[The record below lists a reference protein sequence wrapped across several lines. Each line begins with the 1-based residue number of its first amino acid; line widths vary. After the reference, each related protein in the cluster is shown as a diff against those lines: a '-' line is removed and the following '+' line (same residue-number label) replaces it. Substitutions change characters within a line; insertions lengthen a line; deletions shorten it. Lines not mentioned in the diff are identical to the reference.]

1 MKGYTKKDSKHT
13 WDPFNIW
20 RAGGKKPQAGRSSR
34 EISKR
39 QLDSRL
45 TSNLSRLEQ
54 AGRTQERFLEKENQI
69 EYPMAVYIGN
79 EDEGNRRK
87 VWASIS
93 GEGLEKE
100 AFLFRTEKFS
110 PA

>member
-1 MKGYTKKDSKHT
+1 
-13 WDPFNIW
+13 
-20 RAGGKKPQAGRSSR
+20 
-34 EISKR
+34 
-39 QLDSRL
+39 
-45 TSNLSRLEQ
+45 
-54 AGRTQERFLEKENQI
+54 
-69 EYPMAVYIGN
+69 MAVYIGN